1 LFSSP
6 SSADSLAGHG
16 TLTPTSGFTGET
28 VSGRLERPAFSLW
41 SSVIPSCF
49 LFFFSFFF
57 PYANVMCLFFF
68 SFLFFFKK
76 KNHKKKYKK
85 KRRGRRRRVKIC
97 DIAPATSGCKKI
109 DVGGWV

>member
-1 LFSSP
+1 
-6 SSADSLAGHG
+6 
-16 TLTPTSGFTGET
+16 
-28 VSGRLERPAFSLW
+28 
-41 SSVIPSCF
+41 
-49 LFFFSFFF
+49 
-57 PYANVMCLFFF
+57 MCLFLI